1 MEEGYFRSN
10 NGIGRSFAEIAK
22 YSALLGGVY
31 SVAQDEVNLTGAAV
45 AGAVYIL
52 ADTVKETLR
61 EKADAYR
68 ARRLEDKLKE

>member
-31 SVAQDEVNLTGAAV
+31 SVAQDEVNLGGALV
-45 AGAVYIL
+45 AGAVYII
-52 ADTVKETLR
+52 ADTVKEALR
-61 EKADAYR
+61 ERADAYR
-68 ARRLEDKLKE
+68 AQRLEDRLKK